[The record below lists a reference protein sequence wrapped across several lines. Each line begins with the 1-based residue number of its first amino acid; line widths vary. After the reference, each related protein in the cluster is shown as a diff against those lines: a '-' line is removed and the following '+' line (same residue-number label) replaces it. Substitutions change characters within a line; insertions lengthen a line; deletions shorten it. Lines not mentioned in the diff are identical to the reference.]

1 MKRGWVAVAGLLFLT
16 ACRHGTGND
25 RGAGERRSS
34 GEAARS
40 LAAIPEREA
49 AAARTLAA
57 MRATSRIEI
66 EIEIEMATA
75 VTPRAQTSE
84 VRDYAARIVRQRT
97 EVLEAIAGLVQD
109 RAIDPRLTDADP
121 LVQADLAAGAI
132 RLSRLA
138 DQTEGLARDPESTSI
153 LRRIAADRGASAR
166 RAGAG
171 VRVDAARVRRSA
183 RREARRRS
191 SPAPRARRSRRAR
204 RRGSPPAAAGSPRSR
219 GVISPVVRTDL

>member
-57 MRATSRIEI
+57 MRAASRVEI

-138 DQTEGLARDPESTSI
+138 DQAEGLARDPESTSI
-153 LRRIAADRGASAR
+153 LRRIAAQAR
-166 RAGAG
+166 DAQARAFALMPCECGGLRDGRHVAAPHLLPALDDPAGRAAAGA
-171 VRVDAARVRRSA
+171 
-183 RREARRRS
+183 
-191 SPAPRARRSRRAR
+191 
-204 RRGSPPAAAGSPRSR
+204 PAAAGSPRSR